1 MKGHARQ
8 LMKTAVQVASLATTI
23 AEAARLLARFD
34 ITSLPVIDADG
45 VVVGIV
51 TESDLLTFLLR
62 SSAVEGSIETIMHS
76 PVYTVDEFT
85 PTDTV
90 IRLLQEKGVHHLPVT
105 RQGVVIGLI
114 TPQEVLRYFVD
125 HHLPPPPQAA

>member
-8 LMKTAVQVASLATTI
+8 LMKTTVQVASPATTI
-23 AEAARLLARFD
+23 AEAAQLLAHCD
-34 ITSLPVIDADG
+34 ITSLPVIDNDG
-45 VVVGIV
+45 VVVGII
-51 TESDLLTFLLR
+51 TESDLLTLLLR
-62 SSAVEGSIETIMHS
+62 SSAVGSPIETIMHS

-105 RQGVVIGLI
+105 RQGVVVGLI

-125 HHLPPPPQAA
+125 HHLPPPPRVA

>member
-1 MKGHARQ
+1 
-8 LMKTAVQVASLATTI
+8 VASPATTI
-23 AEAARLLARFD
+23 AEAAQLLARSD
-34 ITSLPVIDADG
+34 ITSLPVIDTDG

-51 TESDLLTFLLR
+51 TESDLLTLLLR
-62 SSAVEGSIETIMHS
+62 SSAVGGPIETIMRS

-105 RQGVVIGLI
+105 RQGVVVGLI

-125 HHLPPPPQAA
+125 HHLPPPPQVA

>member
-8 LMKTAVQVASLATTI
+8 LMKTAVQVASPETTI
-23 AEAARLLARFD
+23 AEAARLLACSD
-34 ITSLPVIDADG
+34 ITALPVIDADG
-45 VVVGIV
+45 KVVGIV
-51 TESDLLTFLLR
+51 TESDLLVVLLR
-62 SSAVEGSIETIMHS
+62 FSTIGSPIETIMHS

-105 RQGVVIGLI
+105 RQGAVVGLI
-114 TPQEVLRYFVD
+114 TPQEVIRYFVD
-125 HHLPPPPQAA
+125 HQLPPPPQVA

>member
-8 LMKTAVQVASLATTI
+8 LMKTAVQVASPASTI
-23 AEAARLLARFD
+23 AEAARLLARSD
-34 ITSLPVIDADG
+34 ITSLPVVDADG
-45 VVVGIV
+45 KVVGIV
-51 TESDLLTFLLR
+51 TESDLLTSLLR
-62 SSAVEGSIETIMHS
+62 SSAIGGPIETIMHS

-105 RQGVVIGLI
+105 RQGGVVGLI
-114 TPQEVLRYFVD
+114 TPQEVIRYFVD
-125 HHLPPPPQAA
+125 HQLPPPPQAA

>member
-1 MKGHARQ
+1 
-8 LMKTAVQVASLATTI
+8 MKTSVQVASPATTI
-23 AEAARLLARFD
+23 AEAAQLLARSD
-34 ITSLPVIDADG
+34 ITSLPVIDTDG

-51 TESDLLTFLLR
+51 TESDLLTLLLR
-62 SSAVEGSIETIMHS
+62 SSAVGSPIETIMHS

-85 PTDTV
+85 TTDTV

-105 RQGVVIGLI
+105 RQGVVVGLI

-125 HHLPPPPQAA
+125 HHLPPPPRAA

>member
-8 LMKTAVQVASLATTI
+8 LMKTAVQVASPATTI
-23 AEAARLLARFD
+23 AEAARLLARSD
-34 ITSLPVIDADG
+34 ITSLPVVDSAG
-45 VVVGIV
+45 KVVGIV

-62 SSAVEGSIETIMHS
+62 SSAVGIPIATIMHS

-90 IRLLQEKGVHHLPVT
+90 IRFLQEKGVHHLPVT
-105 RQGVVIGLI
+105 RQGMVVGLI
-114 TPQEVLRYFVD
+114 TPQEVISYFVD
-125 HHLPPPPQAA
+125 HQLPPPPQAA

>member
-8 LMKTAVQVASLATTI
+8 LMKTAVQVASPATTI
-23 AEAARLLARFD
+23 AEAARLLAHAD
-34 ITSLPVIDADG
+34 ITSLPVVDANG
-45 VVVGIV
+45 EVVGIV
-51 TESDLLTFLLR
+51 TESDLLTVLLR
-62 SSAVEGSIETIMHS
+62 SSGVSVPIETIMHS

-105 RQGVVIGLI
+105 RQGVVVGLI

-125 HHLPPPPQAA
+125 HHLPPPPRAA

>member
-8 LMKTAVQVASLATTI
+8 LMQTAVQVASPATTI
-23 AEAARLLARFD
+23 AEAARLLAKSD
-34 ITSLPVIDADG
+34 ITSLPVVDANG
-45 VVVGIV
+45 RVVGII

-62 SSAVEGSIETIMHS
+62 SSAVGVSIATIMHS
-76 PVYTVDEFT
+76 PVYTVDEFA

-105 RQGVVIGLI
+105 RQGVVVGLI

-125 HHLPPPPQAA
+125 HQLPPPPQVA

>member
-1 MKGHARQ
+1 MFVF
-8 LMKTAVQVASLATTI
+8 KTAVQVASPATTI
-23 AEAARLLARFD
+23 AEAAQLLAYAD
-34 ITSLPVIDADG
+34 ITSLPVVDIDG

-51 TESDLLTFLLR
+51 TESDLLTLLLR
-62 SSAVEGSIETIMHS
+62 SSTVGGPIETIMRS

-105 RQGVVIGLI
+105 RQGVVVGLI

-125 HHLPPPPQAA
+125 HHLPPPPQVA